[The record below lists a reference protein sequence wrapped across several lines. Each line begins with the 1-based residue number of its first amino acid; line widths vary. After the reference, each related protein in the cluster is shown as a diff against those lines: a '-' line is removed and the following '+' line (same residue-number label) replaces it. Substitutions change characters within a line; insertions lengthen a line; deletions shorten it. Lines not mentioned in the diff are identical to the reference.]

1 MRELMHRHLGKVVA
15 GAAVA
20 VTATAVMI
28 GVTLPGSASGEE
40 SHGGGPQGSAAEQG
54 QAAAR
59 QLPGVVESAPE
70 QGRTGTGR
78 DPLTDDEIKRAQ
90 TLAVSR
96 DFRASSEDVK
106 GAKGPQRLSTDL
118 AELSPD
124 EVGTSAAPRRAEVTY
139 YDYRDDAYVIKTVD
153 LASGKVTGTETQH
166 GVQPP
171 PTRDEAKAAAR
182 LLIADKLGKGL
193 KEDFKDATGKELT
206 RPDQL
211 TVNGFVY
218 RAGEG
223 NPGPASVAD
232 CGEHRCVRLFT
243 RVVNGPWIDTRKLV
257 IDLSAHKIARLS

>member
-1 MRELMHRHLGKVVA
+1 MGTLIHRHLGKVMA

-20 VTATAVMI
+20 VTATAIMI

-40 SHGGGPQGSAAEQG
+40 SPGGGPQGSAAEQG
-54 QAAAR
+54 QAAR

-70 QGRTGTGR
+70 QQKTGTGR

-96 DFRASSEDVK
+96 DFRMSSEDVK
-106 GAKGPQRLSTDL
+106 GSQGPERLSTDL
-118 AELSPD
+118 AELGPD
-124 EVGTSAAPRRAEVTY
+124 EVGAADAPRRAEVTY
-139 YDYRDDAYVIKTVD
+139 YDYRDDTYVTKTVD
-153 LASGKVTGTETQH
+153 LRGGKVTGTDTQR

-171 PTRDEAKAAAR
+171 PNRDEAREAAR

-193 KEDFKDATGKELT
+193 KKDFKDATGKTLT
-206 RPDQL
+206 SPDQL
-211 TVNGFVY
+211 TVTGFVY

-223 NPGPASVAD
+223 NPGPASVQD

-243 RVVNGPWIDTRKLV
+243 RVTNGPWIDTRQLV
-257 IDLSAHKIARLS
+257 IDLSAHKVAELS